1 MCACVCTHI
10 SWTCRNPFTLTCP
23 TPGTDARGSRGILR
37 FSTRASS
44 HLLTFTTGSSP
55 SMGALPLISFPWK
68 LICFQ
73 PGPSCPGVQK
83 TPEQSRSWVGVG
95 VEGTPRWN
103 MGVAWKGQN
112 SGPQLG
118 EPAPALRPLREK
130 QVCWSQGTSSPG
142 VLPSSIT
149 HSVVSSSAS

>member
-1 MCACVCTHI
+1 MCECPHVCMCVHSHFLDMQKPLYLDLPHTRHGCQRLQRDSEVFHQGIITPADVHH
-10 SWTCRNPFTLTCP
+10 WQFTQHGCQ
-23 TPGTDARGSRGILR
+23 R
-37 FSTRASS
+37 
-44 HLLTFTTGSSP
+44 
-55 SMGALPLISFPWK
+55 